1 MKHSGEY
8 TSRTID
14 PSDPR
19 FNHCL
24 KKEIKQM
31 TNPAGFIPSD
41 EEKRF
46 AGLLMNGKASIGTPV
61 ELFIKLVESKDFRD
75 YSIHTFVTKDGSI
88 VTMYGTV
95 KKSPVKIDELEV
107 GDCVEVTGKIA
118 QYGQF
123 GGNNQTRISHVK
135 INTNKGSKK

>member
-1 MKHSGEY
+1 
-8 TSRTID
+8 
-14 PSDPR
+14 
-19 FNHCL
+19 
-24 KKEIKQM
+24 M

-46 AGLLMNGKASIGTPV
+46 AGLLMNGKAEIGTPV

-95 KKSPVKIDELEV
+95 KKSPVKIEEIEI
-107 GDCVEVTGKIA
+107 GDCVEATGRIA
-118 QYGQF
+118 KYGQF

-135 INTNKGSKK
+135 ITENKGSKK